1 VNNNIPNVSNP
12 PHASNTPQASNNP
25 ISSVITTAKRLGKK
39 NKRVFLKIFC
49 FVIIFTLIVLCA
61 RWIYAKK
68 KKSKVGYFYDEN
80 GNPEEKAKVVY
91 IQ

>member
-1 VNNNIPNVSNP
+1 MNNNIPNVSNP

-68 KKSKVGYFYDEN
+68 KKSKLGYFYDEN